1 MDSIGKGILLTNRD
15 EWSLGSKVKG
25 DQEQDPN
32 LLELKANVHEKK
44 VIVSEK
50 NGDGYL
56 KYRSSTYNW
65 FNK

>member
-1 MDSIGKGILLTNRD
+1 MDSIGKGIVVTNRD
-15 EWSLGSKVKG
+15 EWSLVWKVKG

-56 KYRSSTYNW
+56 KYRSSTCNW

>member
-1 MDSIGKGILLTNRD
+1 MDSIGKGIVVTNRD
-15 EWSLGSKVKG
+15 EWSLVSKVKG

-32 LLELKANVHEKK
+32 LLELKTNVHEKK
-44 VIVSEK
+44 VIVSGK

-56 KYRSSTYNW
+56 KYRSSTCNW